1 MKLSIEINEQAKKL
15 LLELLQDEEI
25 QNKILEIAVDSI
37 ESVEDAVDSRCQ
49 DFTTVE
55 DVDNQIRD
63 FLTSATF
70 SANYEG

>member
-37 ESVEDAVDSRCQ
+37 ESVEDVIDTRCQ

-55 DVDNQIRD
+55 NVDDQIRE
-63 FLTSATF
+63 FLTQATF

>member
-15 LLELLQDEEI
+15 LLELLQDEDI
-25 QNKILEIAVDSI
+25 QNKILEIAGDGI
-37 ESVEDAVDSRCQ
+37 ESAEDVIDKRCQ
-49 DFTTVE
+49 DFVTVE
-55 DVDNQIRD
+55 NVDDQIRD

>member
-15 LLELLQDEEI
+15 LLELLQDEDI

-37 ESVEDAVDSRCQ
+37 ESVDDAVDSRCQ
-49 DFTTVE
+49 DFVTVE

>member
-25 QNKILEIAVDSI
+25 QNKILEIAGDGI
-37 ESVEDAVDSRCQ
+37 ESVEDTVDSRCQ
-49 DFTTVE
+49 DFVTVE

>member
-15 LLELLQDEEI
+15 LMELLQDEDI

-37 ESVEDAVDSRCQ
+37 ESVDDVVDSRCQ
-49 DFTTVE
+49 DFVTVE